1 MSTCWL
7 MIMTLQMSL
16 VSGLLTCCIPCGSSK
31 PVVLKWGGGDF
42 ATPGDIWRCLD
53 RFFIVMTGLLGGDV
67 LRHLVG
73 AGSDAAESS
82 PMHRAAPAAKN
93 ALVQIVNSIKV
104 E

>member
-16 VSGLLTCCIPCGSSK
+16 VSGLLTCCTPCGSSK
-31 PVVLKWGGGDF
+31 PVVLKWGGDF
-42 ATPGDIWRCLD
+42 ATPGDTWRCLD
-53 RFFIVMTGLLGGDV
+53 RFFIDNKKWSTDV
-67 LRHLVG
+67 LRHLVR